1 MASGADLSMLIRGRD
16 ESAAAFSAAR
26 KSLEGF
32 GAAASSVA
40 RTTNASL
47 GTMSAAARS
56 TAGGFTAVAS
66 VSRSAVTGFGAV
78 SLAARSASGHM
89 TALAGATRTAAAA
102 MQAEIAKLGRAA
114 TAATATASAAL
125 TAGLGAS
132 VKGAADFEKTIS
144 GVAAVSG
151 ASAAQIKEL
160 STLALKLGADTS
172 FSATEAAQGI
182 EELVKAGVSM
192 GDVMGGAAKASL
204 DLAAAGGVS
213 VAESATIASNAMNAF
228 GIKGSEMGRV
238 ADLIAGAANA
248 SAIDVHE
255 FGFALQASGAVAAT
269 VGMSFDDLSVA
280 IAEMGQAGIKGS
292 DAGTSLKTFLMGLQ
306 PQTKEQTKLFRELG
320 LMTKDGANQFFD
332 ARGKLKSLADVQAIL
347 QNSMKGMTDQQRL
360 ATMETLFGSDAVRA
374 AAVLAKGGAAGF
386 AEMAAAM
393 GKVSAADVAEKRL
406 DNLSGSVE
414 KFKGSL
420 STAAITIG
428 TGFLPS
434 LKRIVDGATATLNA
448 WMPAITAFSE
458 RIPGAMDALISKAL
472 QLGPTVQRIFT
483 DMGQVVGA
491 FVGLELDDYMAGWD
505 TWIGTMVRV
514 KDIATG
520 ALSGLIDA
528 VSLLINLDPGAYAN
542 AWETLRGVFAQVVST
557 ARTAIS
563 GVVGAVQAGLPAIR
577 SAFDTLLP
585 VVLAVG
591 QGFIDNIA
599 ATIQFVVQRVLP
611 PLMSIIQQTA
621 GFFLGTLQPALASTS
636 AVIRGILGDTLDWL
650 ASTVWPP
657 LLTIAQATVS
667 FWTGRLLPAISAIA
681 GPLRT
686 VLGESIQ
693 WVADVGWPALLSAAG
708 VVVDFFAT
716 KIAPMLPSLAQSL
729 RSVLGAA
736 ITWVASVG
744 WPLLVTAASVA
755 AEFITG
761 TVVPAIS
768 RLVEWLGP
776 KVSAV
781 VNWMVQTGWPA
792 LVTAAQ
798 AVSDWVTGI
807 GVPAF
812 SKVVEW
818 LGPKV
823 SEVVKWL
830 TETGWPKLKEAGQA
844 VSDWIE
850 QKAVPAVKDAVEWLG
865 PKLSDVVKW
874 LTETGWPEMQRVGE
888 TVRKMFEDTLTW
900 VKDLWTKL
908 GEKGV
913 WTDLTE
919 AVGKLWDAG
928 KILVETFWPDMK
940 DGADQAFKPTDVFVA
955 LIKGASGF
963 LVAFATGVES
973 IAKAL
978 QFLKEQAAQLPDWLV
993 NGLKNGA
1000 IPSLG
1005 PAGGV
1010 LAPLLPGGAGQTV
1023 NQSMPSGYTGEWER
1037 KAFEAGV
1044 KAGHPNP
1051 TQFVEQMRW
1060 ESGGFAPDVISGAR
1074 TSGAGAMGI
1083 AQIMPDVAR
1092 SAGVDALDPE
1102 QALAYA
1108 ARRMADNYRR
1118 FNGDAERALA
1128 EYNMGAG
1135 NLDRYGPRGLPE
1147 TNSYIDIIGE
1157 RTRAAEAASRAAG
1170 QQAAGNV
1177 KLSNPISGQ
1186 RSINQFSL
1194 VDQGLSWSDAEA
1206 ACGPAALLSFW
1217 AMTGRTP
1224 DASEAMQMARA
1235 SGWTQAGGMN
1245 GVGNFMKMLGMA
1257 GVDAAL
1263 DATPTREEIN
1273 SSLDGGN
1280 AVALSNANHY
1290 FMATGYDKSTGKYN
1304 VGGSGE
1310 ALKGGSAWM
1319 TLDEIEALSGPL
1331 TSTVTMFTNL
1341 ATAAENTTTAV
1352 APMNQ
1357 SLGDNQRALLFVIDT
1372 LAQQR
1377 FLLDATG
1384 QANTA
1389 LAVDMMPVINLL
1401 EQQGTI
1407 SAASALMLREQ
1418 AQGIIDSGAAGI
1430 SAQGGIDT
1438 FTGSAAG
1445 MATAADMA
1453 AMKANEMAQKAA
1465 AIGRAS
1471 ESASDQVSDLAD
1483 SLGELPSWFTPSGKA
1498 VDAIF
1503 KPDKRAMGGP
1513 VSAGVPYLVGER
1525 GPELFVPGRPGGI
1538 VPSGGFGGGTTVI
1551 NLTVQ
1556 GSLIHERDLQ
1566 TVVGQ
1571 AVDDSLRYG
1580 GRLGRYG

>member
-1 MASGADLSMLIRGRD
+1 MASGAELSMLIRGRD

-66 VSRSAVTGFGAV
+66 VSRSAVTGFGSV
-78 SLAARSASGHM
+78 SLAARAASGHM
-89 TALAGATRTAAAA
+89 TALAGATRAAASS

-132 VKGAADFEKTIS
+132 VKQAADFEKTIS

-151 ASAAQIKEL
+151 ASAAQIKDL
-160 STLALKLGADTS
+160 SALALKLGADTS

-320 LMTKDGANQFFD
+320 LMTKDGANRFFD
-332 ARGKLKSLADVQAIL
+332 ASGKLKSLAEVQGIL

-374 AAVLAKGGAAGF
+374 AAVLTKSGAAGF

-458 RIPGAMDALISKAL
+458 RIPGAMDAVIAKAL
-472 QLGPTVQRIFT
+472 QLGPVVQRVFT
-483 DMGQVVGA
+483 DLGQTVGA
-491 FVGLELDDYMAGWD
+491 FVGLALDDYAAGWD
-505 TWIGTMVRV
+505 TWVGTLVRAKEIGTSAV
-514 KDIATG
+514 
-520 ALSGLIDA
+520 SGLIDA

-542 AWETLRGVFAQVVST
+542 AWDTARGVFTQVVGV
-557 ARTAIS
+557 ARTAIA
-563 GVVGAVQAGLPAIR
+563 GIVAAVQAGLPVIR
-577 SAFDTLLP
+577 AAFDTLLP

-599 ATIQFVVQRVLP
+599 ATIQFVTSRVIP
-611 PLMSIIQQTA
+611 PLMSIVQQTA

-650 ASTVWPP
+650 AATVWPP
-657 LLTIAQATVS
+657 LLAIAQQTVS
-667 FWTGRLLPAISAIA
+667 FWTGRLLPAISSVA

-686 VLGESIQ
+686 VLGDSIQ
-693 WVADVGWPALLSAAG
+693 WLADVGWPALLSAAG
-708 VVVDFFAT
+708 VVVDYFTT
-716 KIAPMLPSLAQSL
+716 KIAPMLPSIAQGI
-729 RSVLGAA
+729 RTVLGTA
-736 ITWVASVG
+736 ITWVATVG
-744 WPLLVTAASVA
+744 WPSFLSAASTVA
-755 AEFITG
+755 TFITE
-761 TVVPAIS
+761 TVVPAVSKIVEWLGQKIPPVLKWLTDTGWPTLVS
-768 RLVEWLGP
+768 AAGTVSDWINETAIPALTTIVEWLGP
-776 KVSAV
+776 KVS
-781 VNWMVQTGWPA
+781 
-792 LVTAAQ
+792 
-798 AVSDWVTGI
+798 D
-807 GVPAF
+807 
-812 SKVVEW
+812 
-818 LGPKV
+818 
-823 SEVVKWL
+823 VVKWL
-830 TETGWPKLKEAGQA
+830 TDSGWPLLKEAGQA

-850 QKAVPAVKDAVEWLG
+850 QKALPAVKDAVEWLG

-874 LTETGWPEMQRVGE
+874 LTETGWPELVRIGE

-913 WTDLTE
+913 WTDLKE
-919 AVGKLWDAG
+919 AFDKLWEAG
-928 KILVETFWPDMK
+928 KILVETFWPQMK
-940 DGADQAFKPTDVFVA
+940 DGAEQAFTPTDVFVT
-955 LIKGASGF
+955 LVKGASGF
-963 LVAFATGVES
+963 LVAFATGVEA

-1000 IPSLG
+1000 IPALG

-1010 LAPLLPGGAGQTV
+1010 LAPLLPSGSQTA
-1023 NQSMPSGYTGEWER
+1023 NQSMPSAYTGEWER
-1037 KAFEAGV
+1037 KAYEAAA

-1074 TSGAGAMGI
+1074 TSGAGALGI

-1092 SAGVDALDPE
+1092 SAGVNALDPE

-1108 ARRMADNYRR
+1108 ARRMADNYRK

-1157 RTRAAEAASRAAG
+1157 RTRAAEAANRAAG
-1170 QQAAGNV
+1170 QQAAGTV

-1257 GVDAAL
+1257 GVNAAL
-1263 DATPTREEIN
+1263 DSTPSREEIN
-1273 SSLDGGN
+1273 SSLDAGN
-1280 AVALSNANHY
+1280 AVALSNAKHY

-1319 TLDEIEALSGPL
+1319 TLEEIEALSGPL

-1341 ATAAENTTTAV
+1341 ASAAENTTTAV

-1377 FLLDATG
+1377 FMLDATG

-1389 LAVDMMPVINLL
+1389 LAVDMIPVINLL

-1407 SAASALMLREQ
+1407 SASSALMLREM
-1418 AQGIIDSGAAGI
+1418 AQGLIDSGAAGI
-1430 SAQGGIDT
+1430 SAQ
-1438 FTGSAAG
+1438 TGVDAMAASSTG
-1445 MATAADMA
+1445 MAAAADMA
-1453 AMKANEMAQKAA
+1453 AQKAA
-1465 AIGRAS
+1465 EMAAKASAIGRAS